1 MLHAHTLTLRHPEG
15 NRKVHPSDSGGLQP
29 HALHDAAAHVAC
41 MVHVHVLVHVLVHV
55 RVHVHGHVDML
66 QAAAPETSPRA

>member
-41 MVHVHVLVHVLVHV
+41 MVHVLVHV
-55 RVHVHGHVDML
+55 RVDML
-66 QAAAPETSPRA
+66 QAAAPETLT